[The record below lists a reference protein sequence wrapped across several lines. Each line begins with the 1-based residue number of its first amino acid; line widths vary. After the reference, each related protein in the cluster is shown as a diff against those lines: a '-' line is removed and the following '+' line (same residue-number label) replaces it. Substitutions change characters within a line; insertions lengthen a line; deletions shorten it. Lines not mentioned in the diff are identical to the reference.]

1 MIESNR
7 VISSSSLLGFFLLLG
22 LPTSGQ
28 LLTDSIFVEEHY
40 RSFCFV
46 KPPHKAA
53 SLIFVMHGS
62 GSNPQS
68 IRKMAMK
75 LEALSGTENL
85 MLVYPAGYKK
95 YWNECRKAATTPPNL
110 ENINEEAFF
119 TSMIANFRK
128 KYAIDEKKVFA
139 IGFSGGG
146 HMAYKLALTMP
157 EKVHAITAIV
167 ASLPDS
173 TNLDCVEKKIAVP
186 VMIVN
191 GTADPLNKWEGG
203 EIVLGTINMGRMR
216 STEDTFRYW
225 AQLAGYSGNPGKEI
239 LPDANPADG
248 KIIERYTYRIP
259 GKPEVVL
266 LKVVGGKHDLPNDVD
281 VFVEAWRFFEKAV
294 H

>member
-1 MIESNR
+1 MIEPNR
-7 VISSSSLLGFFLLLG
+7 ASSSSLLGFFLLLC
-22 LPTSGQ
+22 LPASAQ
-28 LLTDSIFVEEHY
+28 LLTDSILIEKNY
-40 RSFCFV
+40 RSFCYV
-46 KPPHKAA
+46 KPPRKAA

-62 GSNPQS
+62 GSNPLA
-68 IRKMAMK
+68 IRKLAMK
-75 LEALSGTENL
+75 LEALSGKENI
-85 MLVYPAGYKK
+85 MLVYPSGYKK
-95 YWNECRKAATTPPNL
+95 YWNECRKAATSPPNL
-110 ENINEEAFF
+110 ENINEGAFF
-119 TSMIANFRK
+119 SSMISLFKR

-157 EKVHAITAIV
+157 EKVRAITAIV

-173 TNLDCVEKKIAVP
+173 TNMDCAEKKIAVP

-239 LPDANPADG
+239 LPDTDPADG
-248 KIIERYTYRIP
+248 KIIERHTYRIP

-266 LKVVGGKHDLPNDVD
+266 LKVVGGKHDLPNDLD
-281 VFVEAWRFFEKAV
+281 VFVEAWRFFEKAI